1 MASALSDKQAGTCD
15 RQAGKGAR
23 GDMSMNA
30 RRLALAT
37 LCALAGAL
45 VFAGAPAQA
54 GITHPYTGRSF
65 GPSGGLGTFANPE
78 GVAVDQSSGEPTS
91 GDVYVYDALAAG
103 GSIYRFDSAGKPVE
117 FSALKTN
124 VITGVGGR
132 GAAEM
137 EIAVDSSAGP
147 TKGDIYVANGSDI
160 GIYGSSGAKLG
171 ELKEAPAPGAPWG
184 EPCGVAVDPAGH
196 VYVGLASGHVNR
208 YAPAGNPVTNS
219 DYTSSLWGLV
229 GEVCNI
235 AADAEGSVYA
245 DTWPHGPVMKYAAL
259 QFSPIEVAAVGTLVD
274 KEGSTLAVDSVGKD
288 LYIDERTQIAEYDL
302 SVEPPGLLGTS
313 GAAGYPGALSNSY
326 GVAAN
331 HSSGEVYAANAET
344 GMVEIF
350 GPGVILAD
358 AVTEAATGLSD
369 AAATLHGTVN
379 PDGVAVSACKFE
391 YGTEKGVYTNA
402 VECSPAPGSGKAPVP
417 VSAAIG
423 GLTGGTTYYYR
434 VAAVNV
440 NGTGYGRQESFRTPG
455 PLIANEAVSNVAGEA
470 ATLQAQIDPLGSDTH
485 YYFQYGTSSCA
496 ASPSPCI
503 DGPSLPGTDI
513 GSAEEYVA
521 VATRIQGLASHTTY
535 HYRAV
540 ATNAFGTSA
549 GPEQTFTTQPVGGKL
564 VLPDGR
570 AWELVSSP
578 TKDGAEI
585 KGREETIAGGGLL
598 EAAQDGHAIS
608 YLATAPIGEPPGNI
622 SPELSQFISTRGSAG
637 WSTQDVTSPRE
648 QPTGVTGG
656 QGGEFVAFSPDL
668 SSALVEPLEPPVL
681 LSPEAAEGTPY
692 LRNDASGGYSP
703 LFTAANIPA
712 GTNLRREC
720 KSNPSSNH
728 EFVGASPDLS
738 HVVFKS
744 CEALTPNSVRN
755 GTVPSLYEWAAGGR
769 LQLVSVLPNGKP
781 ENVAEKEQ
789 VDLGSSGIVS
799 EINRYNSRTR
809 HAVSDDGSRV
819 IWRTE
824 SYFGDIYMHD
834 LARDETVR
842 VDNGNTGGMKPA
854 FQIASS
860 DGSKVFFTE
869 GHEGEG
875 TRLYEFEVTSGS
887 GEPLAGKVHRL
898 AENVESVESVIWASE
913 DGSTLYISG
922 SSGVLLLHNTGTE
935 WTETPFPAVA
945 KNPGGGHLRVSPNGY
960 FVAFETNTGVSL
972 YDASTGRVVCVSCS
986 PTGEAAQGESNLPGW
1001 TTNGRGYQNPAVY
1014 QSRYLSDSGRLFFET
1029 TAALVP
1035 QDTNGQR
1042 DVYEYEPLG
1051 VGSCESTSVTFN
1063 EKAGGCVSLISSG
1076 TSSEASQFLDAS
1088 ESGADVFFLTTGR
1101 LTSQDYDMAR
1111 DVYDAHACSAS
1122 SPCFAPPPA
1131 SPPACTTTDSCR
1143 AAPAPQPGIFGAPPS
1158 ATFNGAGNL
1167 ASAVSA
1173 PVSNAKTAGAQKLA
1187 KALKACKH
1195 KRKRKRAACEAQAR
1209 KRYAVKSRA
1218 KRSRAGTSLS
1228 ARTRR

>member
-1 MASALSDKQAGTCD
+1 
-15 RQAGKGAR
+15 
-23 GDMSMNA
+23 MNV

-45 VFAGAPAQA
+45 VFAGAPALA
-54 GITHPYTGRSF
+54 GITHPYTGKAL
-65 GPSGGLGTFANPE
+65 GPGGLGSGTFANPQ

-91 GDVYVYDALAAG
+91 GDVYVYDSLANG

-147 TKGDIYVANGSDI
+147 TKGDIYVANGFDV
-160 GIYGSSGAKLG
+160 GIYGSGGAKLG

-208 YAPAGNPVTNS
+208 YAPAGNPVKNG

-245 DTWPHGPVMKYAAL
+245 DTWSHGPVMKYAAL

-274 KEGSTLAVDSVGKD
+274 KEGSTLAVDPVGKG

-313 GAAGYPGALSNSY
+313 GAAGYPGALSQSF
-326 GVAAN
+326 GVAVN
-331 HSSGEVYAANAET
+331 HSSGDVYAANAET

-358 AVTEAATGLSD
+358 VITEAATGLSD

-391 YGTEKGVYTNA
+391 YGTEKGVYTNT

-417 VSAAIG
+417 VSVALS

-513 GSAEEYVA
+513 GSAEEYEA
-521 VATRIQGLASHTTY
+521 IATRVQGLVPHTTY

-540 ATNAFGTSA
+540 ATNAFGTSE
-549 GPEQTFTTQPVGGKL
+549 GPEQTFTTQPLGGKL

-570 AWELVSSP
+570 AWELVSPP

-585 KGREETIAGGGLL
+585 AGREETIAGGGLL
-598 EAAQDGHAIS
+598 EGARDGHAIS
-608 YLATAPIGEPPGNI
+608 YLASAPLGEPTGNI
-622 SPELSQFISTRGSAG
+622 SPELSQILSTRGSAG
-637 WSTQDVTSPRE
+637 WSSQDVTSPRE
-648 QPTGVTGG
+648 QNTAVTGG
-656 QGGEFVAFSPDL
+656 QGGEYRAFSPDL
-668 SSALVEPLEPPVL
+668 LSALVVPLEPPGL
-681 LSPEAAEGTPY
+681 LSPEAVEGTPY
-692 LRNDASGGYSP
+692 LRDDVSGGYLP
-703 LFTAANIPA
+703 LLTAANIPV
-712 GTNLRREC
+712 GTQLTRVCNQNST
-720 KSNPSSNH
+720 KDH

-744 CEALTPNSVRN
+744 CEALTPNAVRD
-755 GTVPSLYEWAAGGR
+755 GAVPSLYEWAAGGG

-781 ENVAEKEQ
+781 ENVVGEEQ
-789 VDLGSSGIVS
+789 VELGGSHIVS
-799 EINRYNSRTR
+799 EVNRYISRTR

-824 SYFGDIYMHD
+824 GFTGDIYMHD
-834 LARDETVR
+834 LTRDETVR
-842 VDNGNTGGMKPA
+842 VNNENTGGTNPT

-860 DGSKVFFTE
+860 DGSRVFFTE
-869 GHEGEG
+869 GKVAEG

-898 AENVESVESVIWASE
+898 AENVASVESVIWASE

-935 WTETPFPAVA
+935 WTETPFPAVV
-945 KNPGGGHLRVSPNGY
+945 KNPGGGHLRVSPSSR

-986 PTGEAAQGESNLPGW
+986 PTGEAAQGESNLPAW

-1051 VGSCESTSVTFN
+1051 VGSCESASVTFN
-1063 EKAGGCVSLISSG
+1063 EKSGGCVSLISSG
-1076 TSSEASQFLDAS
+1076 TSSGPSQFLDAS
-1088 ESGADVFFLTTGR
+1088 ENGADVFFLTTER

-1131 SPPACTTTDSCR
+1131 LPPACTTTDSCR
-1143 AAPAPQPGIFGAPPS
+1143 TAPSPQPGIFGVSGS

-1167 ASAVSA
+1167 APAASA
-1173 PVSNAKTAGAQKLA
+1173 PVSNAQTAEARKLA
-1187 KALKACKH
+1187 KALKACRRDR
-1195 KRKRKRAACEAQAR
+1195 RKRKRAACEARAR
-1209 KRYAVKSRA
+1209 RRYAVKSRA
-1218 KRSRAGTSLS
+1218 KRSSRAGTSLS